1 MTISRTPYR
10 ISFFGGGTDYPA
22 FYEEHGG
29 SVLSTSIN
37 KYCNVNV
44 RDLRPY
50 GFDFEHM
57 IIYRKVEMVSKIGHI
72 EHPAVREAMNHLEV
86 DRGLEISHTGDLP
99 AFSGIGSSAA
109 FMVGILHSLHAHLWK
124 GSPIDKHKL
133 LHDAIYL
140 DREVI
145 GDNCGNQDHAA
156 SCYGGFNKFYFTRSG
171 GIRRIKV
178 EVPQDRLDWLNSHLM
193 LVFTKFPRRA
203 SDVAAYQIKATPNK
217 IDKLKRMQ
225 EMVDEGEDILKNGEI
240 VEFGKL
246 LHESWKLKRSLTKH
260 ISTTNIN
267 VIYEIARNA
276 GAIGGK
282 LLGAGGG
289 GFMLLFVE
297 PQHQAKVREAL
308 NGHVA
313 VEVDFNFE
321 THGTHLAQV
330 ERIT

>member
-22 FYEEHGG
+22 FYTEHGG
-29 SVLSTSIN
+29 SVLSTTID

-44 RDLRPY
+44 RDLQPY
-50 GFDFEHM
+50 GFDFKHM
-57 IIYRKVEMVSKIGHI
+57 VVYRKVETVNNICEIK
-72 EHPAVREAMNHLEV
+72 HPAVRAAMKHLGV
-86 DRGLEISHTGDLP
+86 DRGLEVSHTGDLP

-109 FMVGILHSLHAHLWK
+109 FMVGMLHSLHAHLWK

-203 SDVAAYQIKATPNK
+203 SDVAASQIKATPKK
-217 IDKLKRMQ
+217 IDVLKRMQ
-225 EMVDEGEDILKNGEI
+225 EMVGIGEDILKRGEI

-246 LHESWKLKRSLTKH
+246 LDRSWILKKSLTDE
-260 ISTTNIN
+260 ISTEAVNK
-267 VIYEIARNA
+267 IYNTARNA

-313 VEVDFNFE
+313 VEVDFKFE
-321 THGTHLAQV
+321 THGTHLAEI
-330 ERIT
+330 ERIV